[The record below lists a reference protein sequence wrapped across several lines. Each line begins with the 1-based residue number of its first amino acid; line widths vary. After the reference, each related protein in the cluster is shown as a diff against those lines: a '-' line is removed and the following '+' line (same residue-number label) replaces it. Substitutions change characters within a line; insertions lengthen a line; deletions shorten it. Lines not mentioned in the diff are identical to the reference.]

1 MLRSDDARPD
11 VNSTP
16 GESRDAKPAWFI
28 RTPGFS
34 RDATNGASPAT
45 HVADAA
51 NLFSAS
57 EAYVHEGPVT
67 GQLVVCRADVEFEE
81 FKSFSPR
88 PGRHQRADLI
98 LTGWMND
105 GGGNERS
112 TWVETFGWKESNH
125 SYIVFPLTWLQEG
138 QRLTLRMA
146 DLDRIADR
154 DFIEQVSIEYAGVLP
169 LRHAGERSRVEC
181 RVLADRPVHELALDA
196 CWGIDRALVDLER
209 DPPSPQTPIER
220 GDLLQERF
228 YELARLVG
236 WADPRMRKRVAQLE
250 ALWPGFPGLPNPTP
264 DEGHR
269 PAEDAP

>member
-1 MLRSDDARPD
+1 M
-11 VNSTP
+11 NSTP
-16 GESRDAKPAWFI
+16 GESRDAKPAWFS
-28 RTPGFS
+28 RTPGFA
-34 RDATNGASPAT
+34 RDATDGASPAT
-45 HVADAA
+45 HVADASS
-51 NLFSAS
+51 LFAAS
-57 EAYVHEGPVT
+57 ESYVHEGSVR

-98 LTGWMND
+98 LTGWMNE
-105 GGGNERS
+105 GGGDERS

-125 SYIVFPLTWLQEG
+125 SFIAFPLTWLEEG
-138 QRLTLRMA
+138 QQLTLRMA

-154 DFIEQVSIEYAGVLP
+154 DFIEQVTIEYEGVLP
-169 LRHAGERSRVEC
+169 LRHAGKRSQVEC

-196 CWGIDRALVDLER
+196 CWGIDRVLVDLER

-220 GDLLQERF
+220 GDTIQERF

-250 ALWPGFPGLPNPTP
+250 ALWPEFPSLPQPAAD
-264 DEGHR
+264 DEPSSAGS
-269 PAEDAP
+269 AP